1 MKTLKKYL
9 IICLISVV
17 AFLIPG
23 ITKADTLKNVEWKYT
38 EDAAKFPN
46 ENADLLNN
54 LYEYIN
60 DRTLYT
66 KYSSYKVDK
75 YAVVWDFHHLSEN
88 YITGV
93 FILPTFE
100 NSSLIYASY
109 VSNSSNKD
117 YNMYNDIQT
126 NKVYINASVVTFK
139 FNFDENKEI
148 TSYES
153 GISLSYNGNS
163 AYSWMSWSLFFSS
176 NALYND
182 TYISYLDLYVDTHF
196 IQNSDAY
203 GYVKIQSAFED
214 ANLQL
219 KIGSKTFSTDELV
232 SIKTFFDYLEDSSY
246 SYDPILKGS
255 YETNKFT
262 YIIKDFEKGSN
273 KKLKFS
279 FVFEGEV
286 SSADIKRY
294 VNYNDNFLQGGV
306 KCTYDDL
313 AFTNCVYDFKYDIN
327 SDRGITMFFEF
338 DKRMKF
344 KFYDE
349 DSSSKNSFF
358 ETTPENISKY
368 SVYREL
374 DLTNKRGVV
383 FYTADSR
390 YMKFIPLDTKFNFYS
405 LVETCLSPI
414 VICTYDQINID
425 KVKDIS
431 YSNTFLVYDITTNKY
446 SIPSSSVFKP
456 VSSKVSSS
464 SYFEYDTSKI
474 KDNLYSAFVVINN
487 NVVDSKDDKINPN
500 VVLKYNSSLFTYN
513 YINTQTF
520 ISDGVTSKKDI
531 IQPGTSI
538 DIVDSDGNSN
548 SSIISDTDVGYD
560 LFTDVDISSYYN
572 DSLNYFK
579 DKIIEF
585 LDLISSMFN
594 SFPGKIKYF
603 YVLMFMFV
611 CGFIII
617 KLIL

>member
-9 IICLISVV
+9 IFCLISVV
-17 AFLIPG
+17 AFLIPT
-23 ITKADTLKNVEWKYT
+23 ISKADTFKNVEWKYT
-38 EDAAKFPN
+38 EEAAKFPN
-46 ENADLLNN
+46 ENVDLLNN

-60 DRTLYT
+60 DRTFYT
-66 KYSSYKVDK
+66 TYSSYKVDK
-75 YAVVWDFHHLSEN
+75 YAVVWDFHYLNEN
-88 YITGV
+88 YIVGV
-93 FILPTFE
+93 FIRPTFE

-109 VSNSSNKD
+109 VNRSSNKD
-117 YNMYNDIQT
+117 YNMYNSDQS
-126 NKVYINASVVTFK
+126 NKIYINSSTVTLK
-139 FNFDENKEI
+139 FIFNENKEI
-148 TSYES
+148 TGYES
-153 GISLSYNGNS
+153 VDLTYNNISVS
-163 AYSWMSWSLFFSS
+163 SWSMFFSS
-176 NALYND
+176 NALYNN

-214 ANLQL
+214 ANLKL
-219 KIGSKTFSTDELV
+219 KIGSKTFSTDEHV
-232 SIKTFFDYLEDSSY
+232 PIKTFFDYLEDSSY

-279 FVFEGEV
+279 FVFEGKV
-286 SSADIKRY
+286 SSVDIKRY

-306 KCTYDDL
+306 KCTYDGL

-390 YMKFIPLDTKFNFYS
+390 YMKFIPIDTKFTIAS
-405 LVETCLSPI
+405 AAQA
-414 VICTYDQINID
+414 CTFIPSCNYDLFVDYDFSNI
-425 KVKDIS
+425 KELS

-446 SIPSSSVFKP
+446 SIPSSSEFKSI
-456 VSSKVSSS
+456 SSKLISNII
-464 SYFEYDTSKI
+464 FEYDVSKI
-474 KDNLYSAFVVINN
+474 NNNLYSSFVIINN
-487 NVVDSKDDKINPN
+487 NVVDSKDDNFNAPFA
-500 VVLKYNSSLFTYN
+500 VLYNSSLFTYN

-538 DIVDSDGNSN
+538 DIVDSNGNSN

-560 LFTDVDISSYYN
+560 LFTDVDISSYYT

-585 LDLISSMFN
+585 LDLVANMFN
-594 SFPGKIKYF
+594 SFPIKIKYF

-617 KLIL
+617 KLVL

>member
-9 IICLISVV
+9 IICLISIV

-23 ITKADTLKNVEWKYT
+23 ITKADILKNVEWKYT
-38 EDAAKFPN
+38 EDAVKFSN
-46 ENADLLNN
+46 ENVDLLNN

-60 DRTLYT
+60 DRTFYT
-66 KYSSYKVDK
+66 SYSSYKVDK
-75 YAVVWDFHHLSEN
+75 YAVVWDFHHLNEN
-88 YITGV
+88 YIVGE
-93 FILPTFE
+93 FIRPTFE

-109 VSNSSNKD
+109 VSRSSNKD
-117 YNMYNDIQT
+117 YNMYNSDQS
-126 NKVYINASVVTFK
+126 NKVYINSSNVTLK
-139 FNFDENKEI
+139 FNFDENKKI
-148 TSYES
+148 TGYES
-153 GISLSYNGNS
+153 VSLTYNNTS
-163 AYSWMSWSLFFSS
+163 VSSWSMFFSS

-203 GYVKIQSAFED
+203 GYVKIQSAFEN
-214 ANLQL
+214 ANLKL
-219 KIGSKTFSTDELV
+219 KIGSKIFSTDELV

-306 KCTYDDL
+306 KCTYDGL

-390 YMKFIPLDTKFNFYS
+390 YMKFIPIDTKFNFYS
-405 LVETCLSPI
+405 SIEYCN
-414 VICTYDQINID
+414 INISHSSCNFND
-425 KVKDIS
+425 LEIGNFAGVS

-446 SIPSSSVFKP
+446 SIPSSSVFNV
-456 VSSKVSSS
+456 VSPQINSSIL
-464 SYFEYDTSKI
+464 FEYDISKI
-474 KDNLYSAFVVINN
+474 KDNLYSSFVVINN
-487 NVVDSKDDKINPN
+487 NVVDSVDDNTNNPN

-520 ISDGVTSKKDI
+520 ISGGVTSKKDI

-538 DIVDSDGNSN
+538 DIVDLDGSSN

-585 LDLISSMFN
+585 LDLISNMFN
-594 SFPGKIKYF
+594 SFPSKIKYF

>member
-9 IICLISVV
+9 IFCLISVV
-17 AFLIPG
+17 AFLIPV
-23 ITKADTLKNVEWKYT
+23 ISKADTFKNVEWKYT
-38 EDAAKFPN
+38 EEATKFPN
-46 ENADLLNN
+46 ENVDLLNN

-60 DRTLYT
+60 NRTFYT
-66 KYSSYKVDK
+66 TYSSYKVDK
-75 YAVVWDFHHLSEN
+75 YAVVWDFHHLNEN
-88 YITGV
+88 YIVGV
-93 FILPTFE
+93 FIRPTFE

-109 VSNSSNKD
+109 VNRSSNKD
-117 YNMYNDIQT
+117 YNMYNSDQS
-126 NKVYINASVVTFK
+126 NKIYINSSTVTLK
-139 FNFDENKEI
+139 FIFNENKEI
-148 TSYES
+148 TGYES
-153 GISLSYNGNS
+153 VDLTYNNISVS
-163 AYSWMSWSLFFSS
+163 SWSMFFSS
-176 NALYND
+176 NALYNN
-182 TYISYLDLYVDTHF
+182 TYISYLDLYVDTRF

-214 ANLQL
+214 ANLKL
-219 KIGSKTFSTDELV
+219 KIGSKSFSTDELV

-306 KCTYDDL
+306 KCIYDGL

-390 YMKFIPLDTKFNFYS
+390 YMKFIPIDTKFNFYS
-405 LVETCLSPI
+405 SIEYCN
-414 VICTYDQINID
+414 INISHSSCNFND
-425 KVKDIS
+425 LEIGNFAGVS

-446 SIPSSSVFKP
+446 SIPSSSVFNV
-456 VSSKVSSS
+456 VSPQINSSIL
-464 SYFEYDTSKI
+464 FEYDISKI
-474 KDNLYSAFVVINN
+474 KDNLYSSFVVINN
-487 NVVDSKDDKINPN
+487 NVVDSVDDNTNNPN
-500 VVLKYNSSLFTYN
+500 VFLKYNSSLFTYN

-538 DIVDSDGNSN
+538 DIVDSDGSSN

-594 SFPGKIKYF
+594 SFPSKIKYF

>member
-9 IICLISVV
+9 IFCLISVV
-17 AFLIPG
+17 AFLIPT
-23 ITKADTLKNVEWKYT
+23 ISKADTLKNVEWKYT

-46 ENADLLNN
+46 ENVDLLNN

-60 DRTLYT
+60 DRTFYT
-66 KYSSYKVDK
+66 TYSSYKVDK
-75 YAVVWDFHHLSEN
+75 YVVVWDFHHLSEN
-88 YITGV
+88 YIVGV
-93 FILPTFE
+93 FL
-100 NSSLIYASY
+100 NSSTINTYY
-109 VSNSSNKD
+109 VNSPSNKD
-117 YNMYNDIQT
+117 YNMYSANQS
-126 NKVYINASVVTFK
+126 NKINISSNTITIK
-139 FNFDENKEI
+139 FNFNENKLI
-148 TSYES
+148 TGYEATE
-153 GISLSYNGNS
+153 LSYNNVS
-163 AYSWMSWSLFFSS
+163 VSSWSMFFSS

-196 IQNSDAY
+196 IQNSDAF
-203 GYVKIQSAFED
+203 GYVKISSWFED
-214 ANLQL
+214 ANLKL
-219 KIGSKTFSTDELV
+219 KIGSKTFSTDEHV
-232 SIKTFFDYLEDSSY
+232 PIKTFFDYLEDSSY

-255 YETNKFT
+255 YETNQFT

-279 FVFEGEV
+279 FVFEGKV
-286 SSADIKRY
+286 SSVDIKRY

-306 KCTYDDL
+306 KCTYDGL

-358 ETTPENISKY
+358 ETTSENISKY

-390 YMKFIPLDTKFNFYS
+390 YMKFIPIDTKFNFYS
-405 LVETCLSPI
+405 SIEYCN
-414 VICTYDQINID
+414 INISHSSCNFND
-425 KVKDIS
+425 LEIGNFAGVS

-446 SIPSSSVFKP
+446 SIPSSSVFNV
-456 VSSKVSSS
+456 VSPQINSSIL
-464 SYFEYDTSKI
+464 FEYDLSKI
-474 KDNLYSAFVVINN
+474 KDNLYSSFVVINN
-487 NVVDSKDDKINPN
+487 NVVDSVDDNTNNPN

-520 ISDGVTSKKDI
+520 ISDGVTSKKNI

-538 DIVDSDGNSN
+538 DIVDSDGSSN

-594 SFPGKIKYF
+594 SFPSKIKYF
-603 YVLMFMFV
+603 YVLIFMFV

>member
-9 IICLISVV
+9 IICLISIV
-17 AFLIPG
+17 AFLIPE
-23 ITKADTLKNVEWKYT
+23 IIKADNFKNVEWKYT
-38 EDAAKFPN
+38 EDAAKFSN
-46 ENADLLNN
+46 ENVDLLNN

-60 DRTLYT
+60 DRTFYT
-66 KYSSYKVDK
+66 TYSSFKVDK
-75 YAVVWDFHHLSEN
+75 YAVAWDFHHLNEN
-88 YITGV
+88 YIVGV
-93 FILPTFE
+93 FIRPTFE

-109 VSNSSNKD
+109 VNRTSNKD
-117 YNMYNDIQT
+117 YNMYNSDQS
-126 NKVYINASVVTFK
+126 NKIYINSSNVTLK
-139 FNFDENKEI
+139 FIFNENKEI
-148 TSYES
+148 TGYES
-153 GISLSYNGNS
+153 VDLTYNNS
-163 AYSWMSWSLFFSS
+163 SVSSWSMFFSS
-176 NALYND
+176 NALYNN

-203 GYVKIQSAFED
+203 GYIKIQSAFED
-214 ANLQL
+214 ANLKL
-219 KIGSKTFSTDELV
+219 KIGSKSFSTDERV
-232 SIKTFFDYLEDSSY
+232 PIKTFFDYLEDSSY

-286 SSADIKRY
+286 SSSDIKRY

-306 KCTYDDL
+306 KCTYDGL

-327 SDRGITMFFEF
+327 SDRGITVFFEF

-383 FYTADSR
+383 FYTVDSR
-390 YMKFIPLDTKFNFYS
+390 YMKFIPIDTKFNFYS
-405 LVETCLSPI
+405 SIEYCN
-414 VICTYDQINID
+414 INISHSSCNFND
-425 KVKDIS
+425 LEIGNFAGVS

-446 SIPSSSVFKP
+446 SIPSSSVFNV
-456 VSSKVSSS
+456 VSPQINSSIL
-464 SYFEYDTSKI
+464 FEYDLSKI
-474 KDNLYSAFVVINN
+474 KDNLYSSFVVINN
-487 NVVDSKDDKINPN
+487 NVVDSVDDNTNNPN

-538 DIVDSDGNSN
+538 DIVDSNGSSN

-594 SFPGKIKYF
+594 SFPSKIKYF